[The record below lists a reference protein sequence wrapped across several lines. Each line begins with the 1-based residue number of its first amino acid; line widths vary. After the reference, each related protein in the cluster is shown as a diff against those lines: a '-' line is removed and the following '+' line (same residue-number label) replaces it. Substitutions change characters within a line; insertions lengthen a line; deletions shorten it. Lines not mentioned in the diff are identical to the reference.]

1 MAALKLFIKDHAL
14 FFVFELFLV
23 GFILLLYWLDG
34 FRNMST
40 AVYSIIV
47 TIVFTLTFL
56 TLRYIMRQA
65 FYKKIVHLPKTM
77 DDALQKNAK
86 TPEQVQVEDYMH
98 ELYRIY
104 QLEAQELYAKQ
115 NRHLQFMNQWVHQMK
130 TPLAVMELMLQEDG
144 PLDKKSTRE
153 EMERLKHGLEMV
165 LMNARLDTFEE
176 DLKIEQTHLKQIV
189 TEVVNQHKRLFIS
202 NRVFPS
208 IDVDETIEVPTDPKW
223 LKFMIGQFL
232 TNAVKYTFEDGK
244 KVYITAEQHEQGI
257 ALTIRDEGIGIPAM
271 DLKRVTKAFFT
282 GENGRKTGESTGMGL
297 YLAQEICT
305 KLGHNLT
312 IESEVGEGTTVTVY
326 FKYA

>member
-1 MAALKLFIKDHAL
+1 MAALKLFIRDHAI

-23 GFILLLYWLDG
+23 AFILLLYWLDG
-34 FRNMST
+34 FRNTST
-40 AVYSIIV
+40 AIYSIIV

-56 TLRYIMRQA
+56 ALRYMMRQA
-65 FYKKIVHLPKTM
+65 FYKKIVHLPTTM

-86 TPEQVQVEDYMH
+86 TAEEVQVEEYMH

-130 TPLAVMELMLQEDG
+130 TPIAVMELMLQEDE

-202 NRVFPS
+202 NHVFPS
-208 IDVDETIEVPTDPKW
+208 IDVSDDIEVPTDPKW

-244 KVYITAEQHEQGI
+244 KIYISAIQHEEGI
-257 ALTIRDEGIGIPAM
+257 ALQIRDEGIGIPAM

-305 KLGHNLT
+305 KLGHKLT
-312 IESEVGEGTTVTVY
+312 IESTVGEGTTITVC